1 MIVRRCTMADLEA
14 APTFGALISE
24 YAAEAAIAGMPP
36 PQARMSQ
43 YRDLEAKG
51 FLHPFSAVMDGE
63 LVGFI
68 TVLHAP
74 LPHYSL
80 SAAVSESFFVAKA
93 HRASM
98 AGLKLLVMAEELA
111 AELQSP
117 GLLVSAPFGGKLFE
131 LLPKL
136 GYVETN
142 RVFFKPVALR
152 VETGIVVPSRPI
164 ARIPRMSIP
173 GIDKVRRLESE
184 CATRPQ
190 VPLRT
195 QHLLHG
201 GMYARTVYIPAG
213 TLITGTLIKVAT
225 VLIVDGDTMI
235 YVDGDEPLHVTG
247 YNVMPASAGRKQAF
261 VAQGNTA
268 LTMIFPTDAKTVE
281 EAERAFTDEY
291 DLLASRR
298 DGLNEIHVTGE

>member
-1 MIVRRCTMADLEA
+1 MIVRPSTVAEIETASTFSDLIA
-14 APTFGALISE
+14 E
-24 YAAEAAIAGMPP
+24 YAAECHIAGMPP
-36 PQARMSQ
+36 PQARMEQ

-51 FLHPFSAVMDGE
+51 FLSVFAAVVEGE

-68 TVLHAP
+68 SVLCAP

-80 SAAVSESFFVAKA
+80 SGAVSESFFVAKA
-93 HRASM
+93 HRGTL
-98 AGLKLLVMAEELA
+98 AGLKLLAAAEQKA
-111 AELQSP
+111 AELGSP
-117 GLLVSAPFGGKLFE
+117 GLLVSAPFEGKLFE

-136 GYVETN
+136 GYAETN
-142 RVFFKPVALR
+142 RVFFKQVGPMMQR
-152 VETGIVVPSRPI
+152 DIVVPSMTP
-164 ARIPRMSIP
+164 RIPRMSIP

-184 CATRPQ
+184 RAALPQ

-201 GMYARTVYIPAG
+201 GMYARTVYVPAG
-213 TLITGTLIKVAT
+213 TVITGTLIKVAT
-225 VLIVDGDTMI
+225 VLIVDGDAML
-235 YVDGDEPLHVTG
+235 YVDADEPLHCTG

-261 VAQGNTA
+261 WMKGNTA
-268 LTMIFPTDAKTVE
+268 LTMIFPTAAATVE
-281 EAERAFTDEY
+281 QAEREFTDEF